1 MNGPVVTRLLRFSM
15 TAGYA
20 TSGFSCSGGTQ
31 NVECAKI
38 EHLAM
43 GVNDFETCPRCGGTG
58 ADPDP
63 AQGWRGGGLAEALL
77 APLID
82 WIVSSTLALF
92 FPRLN
97 ARCRDCRGKGKIPKG
112 EQG

>member
-20 TSGFSCSGGTQ
+20 TSGFSCSGATQ

-43 GVNDFETCPRCGGTG
+43 GVNDLETCPRCGGTG
-58 ADPDP
+58 VDPDP
-63 AQGWRGGGLAEALL
+63 NEVNRQWQSPAPDGVAGMLVGLLLDPHRHQHRVERDLIHTPHRRGE
-77 APLID
+77 
-82 WIVSSTLALF
+82 
-92 FPRLN
+92 
-97 ARCRDCRGKGKIPKG
+97 
-112 EQG
+112 